1 MLKVKQLNFLVALGF
16 IAIIGVFVM
25 QVSLIKDAFAFEKK
39 DFEQKIYFVLEDVL
53 QKIHKTN
60 NTEQPYTNQIQKVSD
75 DYYIVNVNDVFD
87 NEILEFYLTNEFEK
101 VKLDLDY
108 EYAIY
113 DCSSDQMVYGNY
125 ISSKKNVKP
134 CKDCFQKD
142 ENLIYYFGI
151 RFPKL
156 KWSVANSIHYYWIF
170 AGILLLVLFIYVY
183 SIYTLLQYQRLASL
197 QKDFVNNMT
206 HEFKTPLTS
215 ILIASKQ
222 IEQMKDE
229 QKEKNQK
236 YAQLIHQQAHKLNEH
251 VEMILQVAQS
261 EQQRKIIQKKP
272 MDLVQLIHHVKEDIV
287 SSLQKNAEINLQLPT
302 KLMVQADE
310 FHFYNVLYNL
320 LDNALKYVAEPIK
333 VEVEIVLK
341 NHPILLITDNGN
353 GIEENE
359 ISYIFDK
366 FHRVQNKKTETIK
379 GFGLGLFYVKK
390 IVELHGWKIKAKN
403 QPNKGLQFEITIPK
417 KDWIHHD

>member
-1 MLKVKQLNFLVALGF
+1 MLKIKQLNFLVALGF
-16 IAIIGVFVM
+16 IAIVGVLIM

-39 DFEQKIYFVLEDVL
+39 DFEQKIFFVLKDVL
-53 QKIHKTN
+53 NKIHKLN
-60 NTEQPYTNQIQKVSD
+60 NNELIYSNQIQKVSD

-87 NEILEFYLTNEFEK
+87 NRILEYYLTNEFKK

-113 DCSSDQMVYGNY
+113 NCSTDKMVYGNY
-125 ISSKKNVKP
+125 ISSKKNNKP
-134 CKDCFQKD
+134 CIDCFKKD
-142 ENLIYYFGI
+142 KNLIYYFGI

-156 KWSVANSIHYYWIF
+156 KWSVANSVYYYWIF

-222 IEQMKDE
+222 MEQMKEE

-236 YAQLIHQQAHKLNEH
+236 YAQLIHQQAQKLNEH

-287 SSLQKNAEINLQLPT
+287 SSLQKKAEINLQLPT

-310 FHFYNVLYNL
+310 FHFYNVMYNL

-341 NHPILLITDNGN
+341 NHPTLLITDNGN

-359 ISYIFDK
+359 IPYIFDK
-366 FHRVQNKKTETIK
+366 FHRVQNEKTETIK

-403 QPNKGLQFEITIPK
+403 QANKGLQFEITIPK

>member
-39 DFEQKIYFVLEDVL
+39 DFEQKIFFVLKDVL
-53 QKIHKTN
+53 NKIHKLN
-60 NTEQPYTNQIQKVSD
+60 NNELIYSNQIQKVSD

-87 NEILEFYLTNEFEK
+87 NRILEYYLTNEFKK

-113 DCSSDQMVYGNY
+113 NCSTDKMVYGNY
-125 ISSKKNVKP
+125 ISSKKNNSP
-134 CKDCFQKD
+134 CIDCFKKD
-142 ENLIYYFGI
+142 KNLIYYFGI

-156 KWSVANSIHYYWIF
+156 KWSVANSIYYYWIF
-170 AGILLLVLFIYVY
+170 AGILLIVLFIYVY
-183 SIYTLLQYQRLASL
+183 STYTLLQYQRLASL

-222 IEQMKDE
+222 IEQMKED
-229 QKEKNQK
+229 QKEKNLK
-236 YAQLIHQQAHKLNEH
+236 YAQLIHQQAQKLNEH

-261 EQQRKIIQKKP
+261 EQQRKIIHQKP
-272 MDLVQLIHHVKEDIV
+272 MDMVGLIQHVKDDIV
-287 SSLQKNAEINLQLPT
+287 SSLQKKAQIEISAPE
-302 KLMVQADE
+302 KLMVLADE

-320 LDNALKYVAEPIK
+320 LDNAIKYVPEPIL
-333 VEVEIVLK
+333 VEVKLMMK
-341 NHPILLITDNGN
+341 GNKYLLIITDNGK
-353 GIEENE
+353 GVLENE
-359 ISYIFDK
+359 LPYLFDK
-366 FHRVQNKKTETIK
+366 FHRVQNEKTETIK

-390 IVELHGWKIKAKN
+390 IVELHKWKIKAKN
-403 QPNKGLQFEITIPK
+403 QTNKGLQFEITIPN
-417 KDWIHHD
+417 KDLI